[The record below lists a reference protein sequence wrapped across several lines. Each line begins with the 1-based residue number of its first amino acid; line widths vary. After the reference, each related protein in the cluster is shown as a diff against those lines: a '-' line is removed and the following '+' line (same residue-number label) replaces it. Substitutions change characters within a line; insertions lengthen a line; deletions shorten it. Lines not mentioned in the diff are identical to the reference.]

1 MNEDWWVSVFEKI
14 SEFLYEKAGK
24 TVEDTVQ
31 NIQDYVDK
39 RYETAYEY
47 LKDFYFARYRTD
59 PAYKDLTDKQ
69 IEEMAE
75 AEAKKWIEHHK
86 MANVFI
92 NVIVNAFLGLGGVA
106 GFVLGALENEIER
119 GKQLSNYLS
128 PIRLPDVESLIIAF
142 FKNKLTKDLL
152 SDIAKR
158 LGYDDEMLELLIQG
172 MEKYLDFTQVR
183 DGYYKG
189 LLTKD
194 EAVEYLKKLGFNND
208 VLDKVLE
215 IDRPLLSPTDIKDLY
230 LRGDIDDATHDELMK
245 KFGYEQ
251 EQIDLMK
258 KLYFYIP
265 TPADLIRMAVKEAFS
280 PEVAERFGQYEDF
293 PEEFAEWARKIGIS
307 EEWAKRYWAA
317 HWDLPSLSAG
327 YEMLHR
333 GIIDE
338 DTLKLLMRSQD
349 IMPFWRD
356 KLIQLSYEVYTR
368 VDVRR
373 MYEEGVLT
381 EEEVKRAYMDLG
393 YDEEKAEKLTEWTVK
408 QATSEDRKLSRSI
421 IEGLY
426 KRNLLSEDEAV
437 NALVDIGYREEYARL
452 LIAKAEYDKQKK
464 VKDRIVT
471 AVRKLYLNGQID
483 ENEAIEKLSEVN
495 LLASEIDM
503 LIEEWRLEKQARIKH
518 LSMYELK
525 QIAKKGIIDKE
536 TFIEEAKKIG
546 YPEKYAEW
554 IYQSL

>member
-1 MNEDWWVSVFEKI
+1 MIDNLLESVYDKVGDFLTEHAISAPIKALEEVAGFLNERYGKS
-14 SEFLYEKAGK
+14 YEALR
-24 TVEDTVQ
+24 
-31 NIQDYVDK
+31 DYFYLAY
-39 RYETAYEY
+39 RY
-47 LKDFYFARYRTD
+47 D
-59 PAYKDLTDKQ
+59 PDYKDLSDDKVKQ
-69 IEEMAE
+69 MAE

-86 MANVFI
+86 ILNV
-92 NVIVNAFLGLGGVA
+92 VISTIFNMVLTGGGVI
-106 GFVLGALENEIER
+106 GFLMGIVGSEIQR
-119 GKQLSNYLS
+119 GRQLANYLA
-128 PIRLPDVESLIIAF
+128 PIELPDIGSLIAAF
-142 FKNKLTKDLL
+142 FKGKIDKEYLTGL
-152 SDIAKR
+152 AKR
-158 LGYDDEMLELLIQG
+158 LGFSDEMTEILIQS
-172 MEKYLDFTQVR
+172 MERYLDFTQVR

-393 YDEEKAEKLTEWTVK
+393 YDEEKAERLTEWTVK